1 MWTNVFRIGGLHH
14 ISWFQLLPSESDSGS
29 FIEKSA
35 KVEQRDAATFLVL
48 SSHVQLQSEG
58 FLSAWTNS
66 FVGPWDPS
74 QGVHNPDEK
83 IKLWLFLPGKHSA
96 IVEAAQPAVSKLRV
110 VATGL
115 WSAPGDSE
123 EVAFAL
129 SQALKNRIERTLRG
143 FFYVRF
149 GDVFSKVHSS
159 AQNDRR
165 VFPSCEFVF
174 AATEDAIFV
183 HAVISAKRVR
193 MLSGDDLERVLRHRS
208 SVKFEDKLPVIVS
221 PHGMRGRLTGC
232 CPGDLVKHVCS
243 SKSKGSSGSLVASVP
258 PSASQ
263 SSYCMLRGHNCYA
276 EVSLDFPYVE
286 TERTS
291 QDNTSS
297 HVKVSRHDVVDKAIS
312 GANGKGEQKQGS
324 SDHIAFLEK
333 AFVYPAEAVLVPVP
347 QTILAR
353 SSLRRFW
360 FRDFAD
366 ATLLDTGALLDLF
379 SSLPT
384 RCCSSSRNSN
394 SSSCTSSLSTTSSD
408 SECARGNQINDI
420 EADADSLACKEFGL
434 TSSNQCG
441 ADGQTVVSKRARV
454 DAESFDQHQPYK
466 VARKGYEFSTKGF
479 PCSEDG
485 AIHNEFKQECG
496 LTETNTAS
504 GILNA
509 TINHLGTYWHWD
521 DDDAGVV
528 LDVQTLL
535 SEFGDFSDLFQNDVL
550 PFGEPPSAA
559 ESEAFMFPL
568 VDGADMIGSPTIDVS
583 DQALLPVDLS
593 PCEGLH
599 QTPLSVK
606 ETNNRNQ
613 ETVRDTPSSVIGSCT
628 SLPTTGE
635 FDHLSKSEAMMIF
648 APQYTAVETSDSDCS
663 SLFRNPYVPVTKK
676 VETSSATSSLYA
688 YSATPPPSNVGMSED
703 IVEASGRPKE
713 AQPRRDSRSAEKMKH
728 YSHVC
733 SGSSKSDRVHSS
745 QSNIGVP
752 YKTEGNF
759 SSLSDFKS
767 SNASL
772 SLSKGE
778 NFIDA
783 GSFIFSLKSML
794 ATEVECLMLQ
804 ASMCRTRHTLLSFN
818 NLAPPSMNK
827 LAACTVV
834 DHPSRGTSAL
844 PGKISRNLEVKKAD
858 SVPVRISGEMDGG
871 VLDGNHSAPIG
882 VWRSVGAPRGVK
894 PSITPNND
902 AISPL
907 RGAFEEESMVSNGQR
922 QQIKVLIDALGL
934 LVQQSASFVDLS
946 LDTDC
951 GDGPYGWLA
960 FEEQKRRGFSCGPYM
975 VHAGCGGLLSSCHSL
990 DNAGVELPDPL
1001 SAEVYPSSVAS
1012 LLQTDLKL
1020 ALKSAFGDRNIDG
1033 PLLVTDWCK
1042 SHNQVIDGGVLGD
1055 GYSAECGMSETRD
1068 TSTSVGI
1075 ATGEPISPSL
1085 SSTSG
1090 PSVLRDGVRLDES
1103 IQRKSNQE
1111 PCGSEMEQ
1119 QTCHAR
1125 PRSTVMVL
1133 PVPAI
1138 LLGYQDDWL
1147 KISANAIQLWEK
1159 APFEPY
1165 ALPKPVNYYVACP
1178 DIDIL
1183 AAAASDFF
1191 LQLGTVYEACKLGS
1205 HTPQTVGSQT
1215 GLASGK
1221 WSSSGFLLVDCPHSV
1236 AKAGCGLSLLNSIN
1250 EYVMSVSRDWDLDSY
1265 CNSLCKVLK
1274 AIRLGPTSTSPKE
1287 GSGVPCTVIYIV
1299 CPFPSCSAILR
1310 TLIEASAAIGSVF
1323 HSHDKDKRSSIH
1335 AQVEKALTLTTTADE
1350 TSVSSIVTLAG
1361 FSVSKLVL
1369 QIVTLEN
1376 ILKVNR
1382 PPLTEQI
1389 TLKEMAFTVYNKAR
1403 RTQRKVVSHAVVQ
1416 STTFSSRPQSAMTQI
1431 TSPVP
1436 GIWKD
1441 SRTTGPSLPREGG
1454 LDGSLRSGSWDNSW
1468 LPSRPVESNC
1478 DLIAQGESAVQ
1489 EEFSYLFEPL
1499 FILAEAGSVE
1509 HGVPSLLYANAASES
1524 TRSIVDDGSGMYMQ
1538 MSNSSGSVDT
1548 GPNAVIDGS
1557 DMEML
1562 GSSNQKVPSL
1572 HCSYGWTED
1581 WRWLVCIWTD
1591 SRGELLDSHVFPF
1604 GGISSRQD
1612 TMGLQQLF
1620 MQLLQLGCQICSSS
1634 DSSGAKP
1641 RDIVISRIGCF
1652 YELECQ
1658 EWQKAILAVG
1668 GGEVKKWPL
1677 QLRQSISDGNS
1688 TSSNGSSLQQQDLSL
1703 IQERTLP
1710 SSPNP
1715 SLYGCQSKSPGYMK
1729 SGIPQASMRKQ
1740 LLSGPSMMESSRG
1753 ALHWVQSISL
1763 IGICV
1768 DHSLRLVLPADTSGS
1783 ASSGGNGG
1791 PGTLGLEGFGPV
1803 RSLGLS
1809 PSTYVLIPSPCMRFL
1824 PPMPMQLPTTLTS
1837 ESPPLAHLLHS
1848 KGFAVPLATGFVVS
1862 KSVTSTR
1869 RDSVRNCAKDEWPSV
1884 LSVSL
1889 VDYYG
1894 GHCTFHD
1901 KAGRTGNISKQAR
1914 SPSTELRDTLSE
1926 THQILERL
1934 SAEIHALSWMTV
1946 SPAYME
1952 RRTALPFHCDM
1963 LQRLRRL
1970 LHHADKELCQLG
1982 KLQTV

>member
-1 MWTNVFRIGGLHH
+1 MVPI
-14 ISWFQLLPSESDSGS
+14 
-29 FIEKSA
+29 
-35 KVEQRDAATFLVL
+35 
-48 SSHVQLQSEG
+48 
-58 FLSAWTNS
+58 
-66 FVGPWDPS
+66 
-74 QGVHNPDEK
+74 
-83 IKLWLFLPGKHSA
+83 
-96 IVEAAQPAVSKLRV
+96 

-115 WSAPGDSE
+115 WLAPGDSE

-129 SQALKNRIERTLRG
+129 SQALRNRIERTLRG

-183 HAVISAKRVR
+183 HAVISAKLVCHINFIPSMVCWQRRVR

-243 SKSKGSSGSLVASVP
+243 SKSKASSGSLVASVP

-286 TERTS
+286 TERAS

-324 SDHIAFLEK
+324 SDQVAFLEK

-347 QTILAR
+347 QTMLAR
-353 SSLRRFW
+353 SSLRRH
-360 FRDFAD
+360 DS
-366 ATLLDTGALLDLF
+366 F
-379 SSLPT
+379 SYY
-384 RCCSSSRNSN
+384 CSSNFG
-394 SSSCTSSLSTTSSD
+394 
-408 SECARGNQINDI
+408 SEILQMQHC
-420 EADADSLACKEFGL
+420 L
-434 TSSNQCG
+434 TR
-441 ADGQTVVSKRARV
+441 VSKRARV

-485 AIHNEFKQECG
+485 AIHNEFKQEFS

-559 ESEAFMFPL
+559 ESEAFMFPV

-593 PCEGLH
+593 PSEGLH
-599 QTPLSVK
+599 QPPLSVR

-613 ETVRDTPSSVIGSCT
+613 ETVRDTPSSVISCT

-676 VETSSATSSLYA
+676 VETSSATSSFYA
-688 YSATPPPSNVGMSED
+688 YSATPPPSNVRMSED
-703 IVEASGRPKE
+703 IVETSGRPKE
-713 AQPRRDSRSAEKMKH
+713 AQPRRDSSSVEKMKH
-728 YSHVC
+728 YNHVC
-733 SGSSKSDRVHSS
+733 SGSSKSDHVHSS

-818 NLAPPSMNK
+818 NLAPPSINK
-827 LAACTVV
+827 LAACSVA

-844 PGKISRNLEVKKAD
+844 SGKISSNLEVKKVD
-858 SVPVRISGEMDGG
+858 SVPVRISGEVDGG
-871 VLDGNHSAPIG
+871 MLDGNHSARIG
-882 VWRSVGAPRGVK
+882 VWRSVGAPRGMK

-902 AISPL
+902 AISSL
-907 RGAFEEESMVSNGQR
+907 HGAFEEESMVSNGQR
-922 QQIKVLIDALGL
+922 QQIKVLVDALGL

-1042 SHNQVIDGGVLGD
+1042 GHNQVSDGGVLGD
-1055 GYSAECGMSETRD
+1055 GYSAECGMSEARD

-1075 ATGEPISPSL
+1075 GTGEPISPSL
-1085 SSTSG
+1085 SSSSG
-1090 PSVLRDGVRLDES
+1090 PAVLRDGVRLDES

-1111 PCGSEMEQ
+1111 LCGSEMEQ

-1205 HTPQTVGSQT
+1205 HTPQTVGNQT

-1236 AKAGCGLSLLNSIN
+1236 AKAGCGLSSLNSIN

-1310 TLIEASAAIGSVF
+1310 TLIEASAAIGSVI

-1403 RTQRKVVSHAVVQ
+1403 RTQRKVVSHAAVQ

-1441 SRTTGPSLPREGG
+1441 SRTTGPSLPRESG

-1478 DLIAQGESAVQ
+1478 DLMAQGESAVQ

-1538 MSNSSGSVDT
+1538 MSNSSGSIDT
-1548 GPNAVIDGS
+1548 GPNAVSDGS

-1634 DSSGAKP
+1634 EASGAKP

-1688 TSSNGSSLQQQDLSL
+1688 TSSNGSSLPQQDLSL

-1715 SLYGCQSKSPGYMK
+1715 SLYGCQSKSSGYMK

-1783 ASSGGNGG
+1783 ASNGGNGG

-1824 PPMPMQLPTTLTS
+1824 PPMPMQLPMTLTS

-1884 LSVSL
+1884 LAVSL

-1901 KAGRTGNISKQAR
+1901 KAGRPGNISKQAR
-1914 SPSTELRDTLSE
+1914 SPSTELRDNLSE